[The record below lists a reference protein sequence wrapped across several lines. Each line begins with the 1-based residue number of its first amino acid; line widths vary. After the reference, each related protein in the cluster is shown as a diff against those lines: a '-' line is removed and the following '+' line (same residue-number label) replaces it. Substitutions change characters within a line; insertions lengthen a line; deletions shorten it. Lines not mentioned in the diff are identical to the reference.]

1 MVGDAADI
9 AAQLLR
15 LFLSDELGGPF
26 VPLLC
31 TLLGEQADGCGSVV
45 SLRAGQLKQ
54 SGRAGDLDGVVEA
67 AVVALASWGM
77 VAASVLV
84 ALLVYCIC
92 AQCCTQQAAAR
103 REYPPGFPG
112 RSAQRGGD
120 EPAARPASP
129 AALAMVDTFSATK
142 ADFEMPSRGR
152 TDRSAAGSEGDRQRD
167 REAEASEELAPTTC
181 AVCVEQIYAGQR
193 VSRLACA
200 HVFHARCL
208 LTWLQRADS
217 CPNCRLRLEEGYEH
231 SHHG

>member
-26 VPLLC
+26 LPLLC
-31 TLLGEQADGCGSVV
+31 TLLGEQADGCGSAVEM
-45 SLRAGQLKQ
+45 QLKR
-54 SGRAGDLDGVVEA
+54 SARAGDVDGVVEA

-77 VAASVLV
+77 VAASLV
-84 ALLVYCIC
+84 MALLVYCMC
-92 AQCCTQQAAAR
+92 AQCCTQQAGAR
-103 REYPPGFPG
+103 RGNPEIS
-112 RSAQRGGD
+112 RRAAQRDGD
-120 EPAARPASP
+120 DAAARPASP

-142 ADFEMPSRGR
+142 ADFEINGSAAVGEREKQRGR
-152 TDRSAAGSEGDRQRD
+152 GAETSA
-167 REAEASEELAPTTC
+167 ELAPATC